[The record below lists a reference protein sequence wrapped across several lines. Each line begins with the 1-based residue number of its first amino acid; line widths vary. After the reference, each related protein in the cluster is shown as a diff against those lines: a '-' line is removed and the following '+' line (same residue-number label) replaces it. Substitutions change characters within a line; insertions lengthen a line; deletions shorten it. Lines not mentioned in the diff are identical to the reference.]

1 MSELTSNL
9 RLLMAQAS
17 KILRLNDDAL
27 ASGKYRIIANKG
39 GTRSTKT
46 WSLLQLMLIIATSQ
60 KVLVS
65 IVSESMP
72 HLRKGAIRDMDKI
85 LDNAHL
91 VEDRHYTRNRT
102 ENTITFPNGGMIEFF
117 SADSYTKVH
126 GAQRDY
132 LFINECN
139 NIEWEIYRQLA
150 IRTSKVVFLDW
161 NPRSA
166 FWWDERLEGRGDT
179 ILIKSTYK
187 NNPFLSASQ
196 IAEIESNMG
205 DENWWRVYGL
215 GENGS
220 VEGLVYSRF
229 KIVHS
234 MPSTAK
240 MRFYCI
246 DFGFVNDPT
255 AILRVTYQGGELWIE
270 ELAYQVGMLN
280 KDIAM
285 VLTNA
290 GATRY
295 DNIVADSAEPKSIAE
310 INNIAGLNIKAT
322 IKGAGS
328 IVAGINAV
336 QAYQLNVMSDA
347 LGTIE
352 ELRNYSWKKDIS
364 GNYLNVPIDKYNH
377 ALDALRYGVT
387 SYLMVKRQLSVPRAS
402 YGKIS

>member
-1 MSELTSNL
+1 MEV
-9 RLLMAQAS
+9 QAS
-17 KILRLNDDAL
+17 KILRKNADAYK
-27 ASGKYRIIANKG
+27 SHDYRIIANKG

-46 WSLLQLMLIIATSQ
+46 WSLLQLMLTIATSQ
-60 KVLVS
+60 RVLVS
-65 IVSESMP
+65 VVSESMP
-72 HLRKGAIRDMDKI
+72 HLRKGAMRDFERILESANAMEDK
-85 LDNAHL
+85 
-91 VEDRHYTRNRT
+91 HYTHNRT
-102 ENTITFPNGGMIEFF
+102 GHVYGFPNGGSIEFF

-126 GAQRDY
+126 GAQRDV

-139 NIEWEIYRQLA
+139 NLEYEIFRQLA
-150 IRTSKVVFLDW
+150 IRTSDTIFLDW
-161 NPRSA
+161 NPRNR
-166 FWWDERLEGRGDT
+166 FWFEEHLESRADCK
-179 ILIKSTYK
+179 LIHSTYK
-187 NNPFLSASQ
+187 DNPFLTASQ

-220 VEGLVYSRF
+220 VEGLVYTRF

-234 MPSTAK
+234 IPTTGK

-290 GATRY
+290 GANRY

-352 ELRNYSWKKDIS
+352 ELRNYSWKKDIN

-387 SYLMVKRQLSVPRAS
+387 TYLMARRNVNVPRARI
-402 YGKIS
+402 GHIC

>member
-1 MSELTSNL
+1 MQKN
-9 RLLMAQAS
+9 A
-17 KILRLNDDAL
+17 DAL
-27 ASGKYRIIANKG
+27 ATGKYRIIANKG

-60 KVLVS
+60 KVLIS

-72 HLRKGAIRDMDKI
+72 HLRKGAMRDMERI
-85 LDNAHL
+85 LDNAKL
-91 VEDRHYTRNRT
+91 VEDKHYQRNRT
-102 ENTITFPNGGMIEFF
+102 ENTLTFPNGGMVEFF
-117 SADSYTKVH
+117 SVDSYTKVH

-166 FWWDERLEGRGDT
+166 FWWDERLEGRGDS
-179 ILIKSTYK
+179 ILIKSTYLD
-187 NNPFLSASQ
+187 NPFLSASQ
-196 IAEIESNMG
+196 IAEIESNKG

-220 VEGLVYSRF
+220 VEGLVYSRYR
-229 KIVHS
+229 IVQS
-234 MPSTAK
+234 MPSTGK

-246 DFGFVNDPT
+246 DFGFTNDPT
-255 AILRVTYQGGELWIE
+255 AILRVTLQGGELWIE

-280 KDIAM
+280 KDIAE
-285 VLTNA
+285 VLVNS
-290 GATRY
+290 GATRL

-310 INNIAGLNIKAT
+310 INAISGLNIKAT
-322 IKGAGS
+322 TKGQGS
-328 IVAGINAV
+328 IVAGIGAV

-347 LGTIE
+347 LGLIE
-352 ELRNYSWKKDIS
+352 ELRNYSWKKDIN
-364 GNYLNVPIDKYNH
+364 GNYLNIPVDKYNH

-387 SYLMVKRQLSVPRAS
+387 TYLMAKRQLSVPRARF
-402 YGKIS
+402 GHIH

>member
-1 MSELTSNL
+1 
-9 RLLMAQAS
+9 MAKAS
-17 KILRLNDDAL
+17 RILQRNADAL
-27 ASGKYRIIANKG
+27 ATGKYRIIANKG

-60 KVLVS
+60 KVLIS

-72 HLRKGAIRDMDKI
+72 HLRKGAMRDMERI
-85 LDNAHL
+85 LDNAKL
-91 VEDRHYTRNRT
+91 VEDKHYQRNRT
-102 ENTITFPNGGMIEFF
+102 ENTLTFPNGGMIEFF
-117 SADSYTKVH
+117 SVDSYTKVH

-166 FWWDERLEGRGDT
+166 FWWDERLEGRGDS
-179 ILIKSTYK
+179 ILIKSTYLD
-187 NNPFLSASQ
+187 NPFLSASQ
-196 IAEIESNMG
+196 IAEIESNKG

-220 VEGLVYSRF
+220 VEGLVYSRYR
-229 KIVHS
+229 IVQS
-234 MPSTAK
+234 MPTTGK

-246 DFGFVNDPT
+246 DFGFTNDPT
-255 AILRVTYQGGELWIE
+255 AILRVTLQGGELWIE

-280 KDIAM
+280 KDIAE
-285 VLTNA
+285 VLVNS
-290 GATRY
+290 GATRL

-310 INNIAGLNIKAT
+310 INAIGGLNIKAT
-322 IKGAGS
+322 TKGQGS
-328 IVAGINAV
+328 IVAGIGAV

-347 LGTIE
+347 LGLIE
-352 ELRNYSWKKDIS
+352 ELRNYSWKKDIN
-364 GNYLNVPIDKYNH
+364 GNYLNIPVDKYNH

-387 SYLMVKRQLSVPRAS
+387 TYLMAKRQLSVPRARF
-402 YGKIS
+402 GHIH

>member
-1 MSELTSNL
+1 MRKN
-9 RLLMAQAS
+9 A
-17 KILRLNDDAL
+17 DAL
-27 ASGKYRIIANKG
+27 ATGKYRIIANKG

-46 WSLLQLMLIIATSQ
+46 WSLLQLMLTIATRG

-72 HLRKGAIRDMDKI
+72 HLRKGAMRDMDKI
-85 LDNAHL
+85 LSNANL
-91 VEDRHYTRNRT
+91 VEETHYQRNRT

-150 IRTSKVVFLDW
+150 IRTSQVVFLDW

-166 FWWDERLEGRGDT
+166 FWWDERLEGRGDS
-179 ILIKSTYK
+179 ILIKSTYLD
-187 NNPFLSASQ
+187 NPFLSASQ
-196 IAEIESNMG
+196 IAEIESNKG

-220 VEGLVYSRF
+220 VEGLVYSRYR
-229 KIVHS
+229 IVQS

-246 DFGFVNDPT
+246 DFGFTNDPT
-255 AILRVTYQGGELWIE
+255 AILRVTLQGGELWIE

-280 KDIAM
+280 KDIAD
-285 VLTNA
+285 VLINA
-290 GATRY
+290 GATRL

-310 INNIAGLNIKAT
+310 INALSGLNIKAT
-322 IKGAGS
+322 SKGQGS
-328 IVAGINAV
+328 IVAGIGAV
-336 QAYQLNVMSDA
+336 QAYQLNVMADA

-352 ELRNYSWKKDIS
+352 ELRNYSWKKDIN
-364 GNYLNVPIDKYNH
+364 GNYLNVPVDKYNH

-387 SYLMVKRQLSVPRAS
+387 TFLTAKRPLSIPRTRI
-402 YGKIS
+402 GHIC

>member
-1 MSELTSNL
+1 
-9 RLLMAQAS
+9 MAKAS
-17 KILRLNDDAL
+17 RILQKNADAL
-27 ASGKYRIIANKG
+27 ATGKYRIIANKG

-60 KVLVS
+60 KVLIS

-72 HLRKGAIRDMDKI
+72 HLRKGAMRDMERI
-85 LDNAHL
+85 LDNAKL
-91 VEDRHYTRNRT
+91 VEDKHYQRNRT
-102 ENTITFPNGGMIEFF
+102 ENTLTFPNGGMVEFF
-117 SADSYTKVH
+117 SVDSYTKVH

-166 FWWDERLEGRGDT
+166 FWWDERLEGRGDS
-179 ILIKSTYK
+179 ILIKSTYLD
-187 NNPFLSASQ
+187 NPFLSASQ
-196 IAEIESNMG
+196 IAEIESNKG

-220 VEGLVYSRF
+220 VEGLVYSRYR
-229 KIVHS
+229 IVQS
-234 MPSTAK
+234 MPSTGK

-246 DFGFVNDPT
+246 DFGFTNDPT
-255 AILRVTYQGGELWIE
+255 AILRVTLQGGELWIE

-280 KDIAM
+280 KDIAE
-285 VLTNA
+285 VLVNS
-290 GATRY
+290 GATRL

-310 INNIAGLNIKAT
+310 INAIGGLNIKAT
-322 IKGAGS
+322 TKGQGS
-328 IVAGINAV
+328 IVAGIGAV

-347 LGTIE
+347 LGLIE
-352 ELRNYSWKKDIS
+352 ELRNYSWKKDIN
-364 GNYLNVPIDKYNH
+364 GNYLNIPVDKYNH

-387 SYLMVKRQLSVPRAS
+387 TYLMAKRQLSVPRARF
-402 YGKIS
+402 GHIH